1 MATRGATIKAVVTA
15 ETTQA
20 EAGLKRMHMQV
31 QGFGQ
36 VTGGVFDGLGLG
48 LSRFAGPAGLGL
60 AIVGAGKLGIE
71 MNQLRQQSQNVER
84 QLTAYAGSAGQAK
97 AATDA
102 LVDATDQGVSRM
114 DAQRMAAQLLGMGLA
129 ETADQVYEL
138 TRMAVLLGDKTLSVE
153 ERMGSWNAMLA
164 NQSIERLD
172 TFGISSGRVRQR
184 IDELMAANK
193 GLSREQAYVNAVL
206 EIGGEKLDAV
216 EAAGVEAASSV
227 DKVTSAWENLRVEA
241 AKAINLD
248 QALGGVASFM
258 NGLSEEIARGQALQS
273 NEAAV
278 RLEAQRA
285 QLQELLTLRDQR
297 DNWRGNPRMFSDAGG
312 NLDRQIADMQ
322 KLVSWTELYGDSADE
337 VAWSVNQLHTAASW
351 LADTERELTYALEE
365 GDDAVIAWA
374 KAERDAAAAAY
385 EQAKASLY
393 AAVGVSR
400 MGEDADITRIKL
412 LGLAEANREVAATAA
427 AAGSLRNYDFDLGLT
442 ERMAGGRGSTAPAP
456 KPVVGSRAW
465 NEQQEADRK
474 RAEFLAQSNKTVAES
489 AASDWSRAMT
499 DAARDFQGEFKG
511 ALDGAIRDSI
521 GLGSLLPGGGEDP
534 NAPGANGAFE
544 AIFRLQS
551 VAIHGTGGANEQEW
565 AAMYGLDQAGA
576 AEVVRRFQQ
585 GLWDESV
592 KQFINFDQLKGQI
605 QTQQMA
611 GALMDQLAADLAA
624 ETQGDPKLIRAM
636 LGLGGGGDQAGGGQL
651 TGMDLSGFVPGF
663 LAGVDKALAED
674 AKELEARGEQ
684 LFDKLGGGFV
694 RRATESR
701 VFRQGVEK
709 IVESVLAEGLED

>member
-1 MATRGATIKAVVTA
+1 MATRGATIKAIVTA

-60 AIVGAGKLGIE
+60 AIVGAGKLGLE

-114 DAQRMAAQLLGMGLA
+114 DAQRMASQLLGMGLA

-184 IDELMAANK
+184 IDEMMAANK

-227 DKVTSAWENLRVEA
+227 DKVTAAWRNLRTEA
-241 AKAINLD
+241 AQEINLD
-248 QALGGVASFM
+248 GILGGIANKFNQVAYRMSD
-258 NGLSEEIARGQALQS
+258 EGQAGADMRIW
-273 NEAAV
+273 AARYTTAMRSV
-278 RLEAQRA
+278 NAAQADLAGWYAQVNPLARANYELKLEEAQA
-285 QLQELLTLRDQR
+285 TA
-297 DNWRGNPRMFSDAGG
+297 DA
-312 NLDRQIADMQ
+312 
-322 KLVSWTELYGDSADE
+322 
-337 VAWSVNQLHTAASW
+337 
-351 LADTERELTYALEE
+351 ALENYRLARSAFNSAQGLTME
-365 GDDAVIAWA
+365 GD
-374 KAERDAAAAAY
+374 AAD
-385 EQAKASLY
+385 L
-393 AAVGVSR
+393 
-400 MGEDADITRIKL
+400 TRTRL
-412 LGLAEANREVAATAA
+412 LGLADAQREVAASKPTGTTTGTFTEPSKTRWGLYADWGRNFVDEGPDPVKEWVERRKEA
-427 AAGSLRNYDFDLGLT
+427 NKVVAQDAGQT
-442 ERMAGGRGSTAPAP
+442 
-456 KPVVGSRAW
+456 
-465 NEQQEADRK
+465 
-474 RAEFLAQSNKTVAES
+474 
-489 AASDWSRAMT
+489 WSRAMT
-499 DAARDFQGEFKG
+499 DATRDFQGEFKG

-521 GLGSLLPGGGEDP
+521 GLGSLLPGGGENP

-576 AEVVRRFQQ
+576 AEVVRKFQQ

-592 KQFINFDQLKGQI
+592 KQFIDFDQLKGQI

-624 ETQGDPKLIRAM
+624 ETQGDPKLIKAM

-663 LAGVDKALAED
+663 LAGVDKALADD

-701 VFRQGVEK
+701 VFKQGVEK

>member
-84 QLTAYAGSAGQAK
+84 QLTAYAGGAGQAK

-102 LVDATDQGVSRM
+102 LVEATDQGVSRM

-216 EAAGVEAASSV
+216 EAQGVEAASSV
-227 DKVTSAWENLRVEA
+227 DKVTSAWMNLRTEA
-241 AKAINLD
+241 AQEINLD
-248 QALGGVASFM
+248 GILGGIANKFNQVAYRMSDEGQAGADMRIWAARYTTAMRSVNAAQADLAGWYAQVNPLARANYELKLEEAQATADAALENYRLARSAF
-258 NGLSEEIARGQALQS
+258 NSAQGLSTEG
-273 NEAAV
+273 EAAD
-278 RLEAQRA
+278 L
-285 QLQELLTLRDQR
+285 
-297 DNWRGNPRMFSDAGG
+297 
-312 NLDRQIADMQ
+312 
-322 KLVSWTELYGDSADE
+322 
-337 VAWSVNQLHTAASW
+337 
-351 LADTERELTYALEE
+351 
-365 GDDAVIAWA
+365 
-374 KAERDAAAAAY
+374 
-385 EQAKASLY
+385 
-393 AAVGVSR
+393 
-400 MGEDADITRIKL
+400 TRIRL
-412 LGLAEANREVAATAA
+412 LGLAAAQREVAASKPAGTTTGTFTEPSKTRWGLYTDYARSIAGATTSKQDAA
-427 AAGSLRNYDFDLGLT
+427 RALEDWKRRVGLINDDVAVDAGRSWAR
-442 ERMAGGRGSTAPAP
+442 E
-456 KPVVGSRAW
+456 
-465 NEQQEADRK
+465 
-474 RAEFLAQSNKTVAES
+474 
-489 AASDWSRAMT
+489 MT

-521 GLGSLLPGGGEDP
+521 GLGSLLPGGGADP

-576 AEVVRRFQQ
+576 AEVVRKFQQ

-592 KQFINFDQLKGQI
+592 KQFINFDQLKEQI

-624 ETQGDPKLIRAM
+624 ETQGDPKLIKAL

-663 LAGVDKALAED
+663 LAGVDNALAED

-694 RRATESR
+694 KRATESR